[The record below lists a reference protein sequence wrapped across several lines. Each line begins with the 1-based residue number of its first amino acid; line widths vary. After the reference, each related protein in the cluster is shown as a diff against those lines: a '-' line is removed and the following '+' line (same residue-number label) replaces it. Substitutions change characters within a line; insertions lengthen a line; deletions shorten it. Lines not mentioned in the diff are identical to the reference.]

1 MEKTFQE
8 ILYSDLMSL
17 VKNSNGSFIIKD
29 YPIENNPNQLFRI
42 FTYDL
47 PKYSEFLQPNAKNCR
62 GTMFFIDNDKI
73 QLIALPMKKFFS
85 LGEGPESN
93 KLKITDAAY
102 AYLKIDGSLL
112 TSYICPIESILKFKS
127 KNMPTYLEY
136 DLVKQS
142 IPENLWK
149 ELFALT
155 STGVSVDLEMTTP
168 KNRVILEYSNYT
180 VNVLKARKL
189 EDGMD
194 VDIRST
200 AFAKEYPIISN
211 YLVKSLD
218 PKKFDM
224 NSKEVEGCVLEMA
237 DGTMYKVKTIP
248 YLKMVLVIG
257 GQDRTKD
264 QEYIYAATLHE
275 VIDEIRSLYHYRNH
289 SPDFPIER
297 ILANIDKV
305 EAYAIK
311 TYRSL
316 IENVDTFYE
325 ENKHLNR
332 KDYAFKAKEKIG
344 FTSVLMQKYLGQ
356 KIDYKQLAISM
367 YAKKKIPE

>member
-1 MEKTFQE
+1 MEKTFQDT
-8 ILYSDLMSL
+8 LYSDLMNL
-17 VKNSNGSFIIKD
+17 VHTSDGSFIIKD
-29 YPIENNPNQLFRI
+29 YPTENNPNQLFRI

-73 QLIALPMKKFFS
+73 QLVALPMKKFFS
-85 LGEGPESN
+85 LGEGPQSN
-93 KLKITDAAY
+93 KLKITDAAH

-112 TSYICPIESILKFKS
+112 TSYICPIDSILKFKS

-136 DLVKQS
+136 DLVKKS
-142 IPENLWK
+142 IPEDLWT
-149 ELFALT
+149 ELSNLT

-168 KNRVILEYSNYT
+168 KNRVILEHTDYS

-189 EDGMD
+189 EDGTD
-194 VDIRST
+194 VNLRSIE
-200 AFAKEYPIISN
+200 FSNQYPIISK
-211 YLVKSLD
+211 YLVKSID
-218 PKKFDM
+218 IKTFDM
-224 NSKEVEGCVLEMA
+224 NSKEIEGCVLEMS
-237 DGTMYKVKTIP
+237 DGTLYKVKTIP

-297 ILANIDKV
+297 ILANIDRV

-311 TYRSL
+311 TYRNL
-316 IENVDTFYE
+316 IEYVDNFYE

-332 KDYAFKAKEKIG
+332 KDYAFKAKEEQG

-356 KIDYKQLAISM
+356 KIDYKELAINM

>member
-1 MEKTFQE
+1 MEKTFQDT
-8 ILYSDLMSL
+8 LYSDLMNL
-17 VKNSNGSFIIKD
+17 VHTSDGSFIIKD

-73 QLIALPMKKFFS
+73 QLVALPMKKFFS
-85 LGEGPESN
+85 LGEGPQSN

-112 TSYICPIESILKFKS
+112 TSYICPIDSILKFKS

-136 DLVKQS
+136 DLVKKS
-142 IPENLWK
+142 IPEDLWM
-149 ELFALT
+149 EISALT
-155 STGVSVDLEMTTP
+155 STGISVDLEMTTP
-168 KNRVILEYSNYT
+168 KNRVILEHTDYS

-189 EDGMD
+189 EDGTD
-194 VDIRST
+194 INIRSIE
-200 AFAKEYPIISN
+200 FSNQYPIISK
-211 YLVKSLD
+211 YLVKSID
-218 PKKFDM
+218 IKTFDM
-224 NSKEVEGCVLEMA
+224 NSKEIEGCVLEMP

-275 VIDEIRSLYHYRNH
+275 VIDEIRSLYHYKNN
-289 SPDFPIER
+289 SPNFPIEE

-311 TYRSL
+311 TYREL
-316 IENVDTFYE
+316 IEYINNFYE
-325 ENKHLNR
+325 ENKNLNR
-332 KDYAFKAKEKIG
+332 KDYAFKAKEEKG

-356 KIDYKQLAISM
+356 KIDYKAIAINM
-367 YAKKKIPE
+367 FAKKKIPE